1 MLRNDASARL
11 NDPSDS
17 VFILEMSDCKIT
29 SFVAMVVDRDFGP
42 LGDLRRRE
50 DRCLIQYDPRE
61 LSMLS
66 KLLNKII
73 INSKPK
79 LQRDKPFARSPS

>member
-17 VFILEMSDCKIT
+17 VFILEISDCKAT

-42 LGDLRRRE
+42 LSDLRRRE
-50 DRCLIQYDPRE
+50 EDKCLIKYDDPRE

-66 KLLNKII
+66 KLLNKTV
-73 INSKPK
+73 INRPKPK
-79 LQRDKPFARSPS
+79 LQRDKPFA